1 MRRPALPTL
10 LLAACAIALGSAAP
24 AHGAQSSPSD
34 HPCPQGERSAL
45 SELGCELGRQL
56 ELTGNTLVATAPI
69 RADVPLERASELA
82 ERLVRVM
89 GGALGS
95 GLQLHPTPVS
105 LSEARRLASRTGALL
120 YLAPEL
126 RQGTLHVTA
135 DVYVEARAFWDRVKA
150 PSTGPLRHAHAQ
162 RRADAEIRSFLPRP
176 PLVISEKS
184 SAPLPERP
192 VLSLACGAFGEDA
205 GDRIVLVG
213 RHRVSAGRL
222 VKGTLVREAERSWRD
237 LSPVAA
243 APLRAPLAAAR
254 ILDRWLDV
262 GSSDRQRALRLDGE
276 LAVVAEEPRA
286 LPWPDGGCAP
296 LTATAAGATPTPCFG
311 EAAPLEPPPV
321 PEAALEQGLDA
332 YASTVL
338 VRRDGSAGRVFLL
351 RPTGSS
357 SAWLVDDAGRRT
369 EVPDVGAQVALG
381 DLDGDGVLEVIS
393 GRASLDPRAD
403 SLRVDSWEPSGRLV
417 HRYELPLT
425 DIQAIAVCPWS
436 GAGLAPLAVAAGDQL
451 WVLR

>member
-1 MRRPALPTL
+1 
-10 LLAACAIALGSAAP
+10 
-24 AHGAQSSPSD
+24 
-34 HPCPQGERSAL
+34 
-45 SELGCELGRQL
+45 
-56 ELTGNTLVATAPI
+56 
-69 RADVPLERASELA
+69 
-82 ERLVRVM
+82 
-89 GGALGS
+89 
-95 GLQLHPTPVS
+95 
-105 LSEARRLASRTGALL
+105 
-120 YLAPEL
+120 
-126 RQGTLHVTA
+126 
-135 DVYVEARAFWDRVKA
+135 
-150 PSTGPLRHAHAQ
+150 
-162 RRADAEIRSFLPRP
+162 
-176 PLVISEKS
+176 
-184 SAPLPERP
+184 
-192 VLSLACGAFGEDA
+192 
-205 GDRIVLVG
+205 VLVG

-417 HRYELPLT
+417 RRYELPLT